1 MDHMISANK
10 SEDMEINTKL
20 EIHQALLELRAH
32 NNWESKTIKLFRQIE
47 ALLPGNAHWK
57 FTLLASL
64 TAVGVFVMGMHP
76 HLEIVSINNKD
87 SPDSA
92 MTLRPK
98 LLSQF
103 QSHRLE

>member
-1 MDHMISANK
+1 MISANK

-57 FTLLASL
+57 FTLLARFDSIGSL
-64 TAVGVFVMGMHP
+64 P
-76 HLEIVSINNKD
+76 HGHASSSGNSVN
-87 SPDSA
+87 
-92 MTLRPK
+92 
-98 LLSQF
+98 Q
-103 QSHRLE
+103 Q